1 MFGWRIYKTVIME
14 GSNKAV
20 NGEIVGL
27 IDMIT
32 RRKIGRSR
40 CRKLDRK
47 QYPTMYVIRRFT
59 NITRYHDARREI
71 ERFYPGVCCWDVT
84 V

>member
-1 MFGWRIYKTVIME
+1 MFGWRIYKTVIMD
-14 GSNKAV
+14 GSKFV
-20 NGEIVGL
+20 NGEIVGI
-27 IDMIT
+27 IDMVT

-47 QYPTMYVIRRFT
+47 QHPRKYVIRRFT
-59 NITRYHDARREI
+59 SITRYHDARRMVEQ
-71 ERFYPGVCCWDVT
+71 FYPGVCCWDVT